1 MGGGDDR
8 QVYGPQLEVN
18 NEPDM
23 KLYEVVV
30 KLMCSRV
37 RQRGLW
43 DEYVAKYWAEHI
55 DIPCEESK

>member
-1 MGGGDDR
+1 M
-8 QVYGPQLEVN
+8 YGPQLEAN

-23 KLYEVVV
+23 RLYEFVV
-30 KLMCSRV
+30 KLMCAQA

-55 DIPCEESK
+55 DIPCEESR